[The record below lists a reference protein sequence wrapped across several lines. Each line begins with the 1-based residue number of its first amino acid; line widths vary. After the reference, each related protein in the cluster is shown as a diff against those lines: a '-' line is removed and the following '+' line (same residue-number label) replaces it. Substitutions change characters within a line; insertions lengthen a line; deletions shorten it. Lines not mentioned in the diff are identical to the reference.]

1 MNLVDTFLTDN
12 ENFKFVS
19 VVFAP
24 YTGTREY
31 TYKTLLDLQEEDFV
45 VVQTPNN
52 GYQVVQVREVME
64 PLEAEVQD
72 NINYKWVVQKI
83 DFEDYNACKD
93 MEKQLMKKLKK
104 AEARKRQQ
112 ELRESASTFLS
123 DEERAETAKLVRL

>member
-24 YTGTREY
+24 YTGSQEY
-31 TYKTLLDLQEEDFV
+31 TYKTTLSLEEEDFV

-52 GYQVVQVREVME
+52 GYQVCQVRSVME
-64 PLEAEVQD
+64 PLEAELKS
-72 NINYKWVVQKI
+72 NINYKWIVQKV
-83 DFEDYNACKD
+83 DFASFEACTN
-93 MEKQLMKKLKK
+93 MEKQLMSKLKR

-112 ELRESASTFLS
+112 ELRESAATFLS